1 MLRDILHGALGLSI
15 AAAAWHH
22 VGYPILA
29 VIWTRLL
36 PRPLA
41 PRLGPDP
48 RVTVLTA
55 AYDEAAV
62 IAAKIENLLALDY
75 PKLEIVLISDG
86 STDGTADVMAACKD
100 PRVRCVILPDR
111 QGKAVALR
119 AGAATASGDVLVI
132 SDANTRIA
140 ADAIGRLVA
149 AFRDPAVG
157 LVSGDVA
164 VDTTSEAASGIV
176 GRAEG
181 LYWRYEAMIRRAES
195 AAGSTVTTVGAI
207 MAVRR
212 VLFTLEA
219 ETINDDAALA
229 LATIRRGYRVVFAP
243 DVVAFRRPSRTM
255 ADERRRRV
263 RIAAGRYQLLSDPN
277 AWPWRRPQ
285 ALIAL
290 ISHKALRL
298 LMPIAMG
305 IALATNI
312 VLVGMPGAG
321 PVVIGLL
328 LLQGIFYALA
338 AGGALLEGRR
348 LRWRPATVAWY
359 LTAGHLSSLIGLFRH
374 LRRSQSV
381 LWEKAA
387 R

>member
-1 MLRDILHGALGLSI
+1 MLRDILQIALGLSI
-15 AAAAWHH
+15 AAGAWHH
-22 VGYPILA
+22 VGYPVLA
-29 VIWTRLL
+29 VAWARLR
-36 PRPLA
+36 PRPLSLR
-41 PRLGPDP
+41 PGPDP

-86 STDGTADVMAACKD
+86 STDGTAEAMATCED

-111 QGKAVALR
+111 RGKAVALR
-119 AGAATASGDVLVI
+119 AGAAMASGEVLVI

-140 ADAIGRLVA
+140 PDAIGRLVA

-164 VDTTSEAASGIV
+164 VDATSEAASGVV

-181 LYWRYEAMIRRAES
+181 LYWRYEAMIRRAEC
-195 AAGSTVTTVGAI
+195 AAGSTASTVGAL

-212 VLFTLEA
+212 EFFTLESG
-219 ETINDDAALA
+219 TINDDAALA
-229 LATIRRGYRVVFAP
+229 LATIRSGYRVVFAP
-243 DVVAFRRPSRTM
+243 DAVAFRRPSRTM
-255 ADERRRRV
+255 ADERRRRG
-263 RIAAGRYQLLSDPN
+263 RIAAGRYQLLSDPS

-305 IALATNI
+305 IALASN
-312 VLVGMPGAG
+312 VALVVMPGTA
-321 PVVIGLL
+321 PVEIGILM
-328 LLQGIFYALA
+328 LQGVFYALA
-338 AGGALLEGRR
+338 AVGALLERRR
-348 LRWRPATVAWY
+348 LRWRPAAMAWY
-359 LTAGHLSSLIGLFRH
+359 LTSGHLSLLAGLFRH
-374 LRRSQSV
+374 LRGGQSV